1 MTLPMTLKNS
11 NNILKKAT
19 FIVKIGSL
27 CTAMLVLAACYL
39 PQRFDSEIE
48 IDASGYYSMIFDGYI
63 VDVGLYQ
70 GLLDGS
76 INEEQETEKVAVL
89 TRDLSRDTAMQN
101 VEYFKQ
107 GHFRVTWERK
117 GDLLKT
123 KTVTFLRRNE
133 SMISLKYVSD
143 AGLVEVMGRSIGKA
157 DKQRLA
163 EMGLGMQGEIRV
175 KSPIPALDHNA
186 TEVIQDKND
195 ALAKWYVWRIQNIFQ
210 ATPRL
215 LLKIE

>member
-1 MTLPMTLKNS
+1 MTLKNA
-11 NNILKKAT
+11 NTVLKK
-19 FIVKIGSL
+19 
-27 CTAMLVLAACYL
+27 TAFLTKLGVVCAAALVLTSCYL

-48 IDASGYYSMIFDGYI
+48 VDAAGYYSMIFDGYI
-63 VDVGLYQ
+63 VDVGLYE
-70 GLLDGS
+70 GLLNGS
-76 INEEQETEKVAVL
+76 ISEEQEAEKVAVL
-89 TRDLSRDTAMQN
+89 MRDLSRDSAMQN
-101 VEYFKQ
+101 VEYYKQ

-133 SMISLKYVSD
+133 SMISLKYV
-143 AGLVEVMGRSIGKA
+143 AGTGLVEVMGRSIRKA
-157 DKQRLA
+157 DRQRLA

-195 ALAKWYVWRIQNIFQ
+195 ELAKWYVWRIKNIFQ
-210 ATPRL
+210 STPRL

>member
-1 MTLPMTLKNS
+1 MTLKNA
-11 NNILKKAT
+11 NTVLKK
-19 FIVKIGSL
+19 
-27 CTAMLVLAACYL
+27 TAFLTKLGVVCAAALVLTSCYL

-48 IDASGYYSMIFDGYI
+48 VDAAGYYSMIFDGYI
-63 VDVGLYQ
+63 VDVGLYE
-70 GLLDGS
+70 GLLNGS
-76 INEEQETEKVAVL
+76 ISEEQEAEKVAVL
-89 TRDLSRDTAMQN
+89 MRDLSRDTAMQN
-101 VEYFKQ
+101 VEYYKQ

-133 SMISLKYVSD
+133 SMISLKYV
-143 AGLVEVMGRSIGKA
+143 AGTGLVEVMGRSIRKA
-157 DKQRLA
+157 DRQRLA

-195 ALAKWYVWRIQNIFQ
+195 ELTKWYVWRIKNIFQ
-210 ATPRL
+210 STPRL

>member
-1 MTLPMTLKNS
+1 MKKITFLTKISTLC
-11 NNILKKAT
+11 
-19 FIVKIGSL
+19 G
-27 CTAMLVLAACYL
+27 AMLVLASCYL

-48 IDASGYYSMIFDGYI
+48 VDAAGYYSMIFDGYI

-76 INEEQETEKVAVL
+76 INEEQEAEKVVVL
-89 TRDLSRDTAMQN
+89 LRDLSRDSAMQK
-101 VEYFKQ
+101 VEYYKQ

-133 SMISLKYVSD
+133 SMISLKYV
-143 AGLVEVMGRSIGKA
+143 AGTGLVEMMGRSIGKA

-163 EMGLGMQGEIRV
+163 ESGLGMQGEIRV

-186 TEVIQDKND
+186 SEVIQDKND
-195 ALAKWYVWRIQNIFQ
+195 ELTKWYVWRIKNIFQ

>member
-1 MTLPMTLKNS
+1 MKQ
-11 NNILKKAT
+11 IT
-19 FIVKIGSL
+19 FLAKISAL
-27 CTAMLVLAACYL
+27 CGAMLVLTSCYL
-39 PQRFDSEIE
+39 PQRFDAEIE
-48 IDASGYYSMIFDGYI
+48 IDAAGYYSMIFDGYI
-63 VDVGLYQ
+63 ADVGLYQ
-70 GLLDGS
+70 GILDGS
-76 INEEQETEKVAVL
+76 INEEQEAEKVAVL
-89 TRDLSRDTAMQN
+89 MRDLSRDTAMQN
-101 VEYFKQ
+101 VEYYQQ

-133 SMISLKYVSD
+133 SMISLKYVYD

-163 EMGLGMQGEIRV
+163 ESGLGMQGEIRV
-175 KSPIPALDHNA
+175 KSSIPALDHNA

-195 ALAKWYVWRIQNIFQ
+195 ELSKWYVWRIKNIFQ

>member
-1 MTLPMTLKNS
+1 MTLKNR
-11 NNILKKAT
+11 NKVLEKAT
-19 FIVKIGSL
+19 FIAKIGSL
-27 CTAMLVLAACYL
+27 CAAMLVLASCYL

-48 IDASGYYSMIFDGYI
+48 IDAAGYYSMIFDGYI
-63 VDVGLYQ
+63 VDLGLYQ

-133 SMISLKYVSD
+133 SMISLKYVAD
-143 AGLVEVMGRSIGKA
+143 AGLVEVMGKSIGKA
-157 DKQRLA
+157 DMQRLA

-175 KSPIPALDHNA
+175 RSPIPALDHNA

-195 ALAKWYVWRIQNIFQ
+195 ELAKWYVWRIKNIFQ
-210 ATPRL
+210 TTPRL

>member
-1 MTLPMTLKNS
+1 M
-11 NNILKKAT
+11 KKIT
-19 FIVKIGSL
+19 FLTKISAL
-27 CTAMLVLAACYL
+27 CGAMLVLASCYL

-48 IDASGYYSMIFDGYI
+48 VDAAGYYSMIFDGYI

-76 INEEQETEKVAVL
+76 INEEKEAEKVVVL
-89 TRDLSRDTAMQN
+89 LRDLSRDSAMQK
-101 VEYFKQ
+101 VEYYKQ

-133 SMISLKYVSD
+133 SMISLKYV
-143 AGLVEVMGRSIGKA
+143 AGTGLVEMMGRSIGKA

-163 EMGLGMQGEIRV
+163 ESGLGMQGEIRV

-186 TEVIQDKND
+186 SEVIQDKND
-195 ALAKWYVWRIQNIFQ
+195 ELTKWYVWRIKNIFQ

>member
-1 MTLPMTLKNS
+1 
-11 NNILKKAT
+11 
-19 FIVKIGSL
+19 
-27 CTAMLVLAACYL
+27 MLVLASCYL

-48 IDASGYYSMIFDGYI
+48 VDAAGYYSMIFDGYI

-76 INEEQETEKVAVL
+76 INEEKEVEKVAVL
-89 TRDLSRDTAMQN
+89 LRDLSRDSAMQK
-101 VEYFKQ
+101 VEYYKQ

-133 SMISLKYVSD
+133 SMISLKYV
-143 AGLVEVMGRSIGKA
+143 AGTGLVEMMGRSIGKA

-163 EMGLGMQGEIRV
+163 ESGLGMQGEIRV

-186 TEVIQDKND
+186 SEVIQDKND
-195 ALAKWYVWRIQNIFQ
+195 ELTKWYVWRIKNIFQ

>member
-1 MTLPMTLKNS
+1 MTLKNA
-11 NNILKKAT
+11 NTVLKK
-19 FIVKIGSL
+19 
-27 CTAMLVLAACYL
+27 TAFLTKLGVVCAAALVLTSCYL

-48 IDASGYYSMIFDGYI
+48 VDAAGYYSMIFDGYI
-63 VDVGLYQ
+63 VDVGLYE
-70 GLLDGS
+70 GLLNGS
-76 INEEQETEKVAVL
+76 ISEEQEAEKVAVL
-89 TRDLSRDTAMQN
+89 MRDLSRDTAMQN
-101 VEYFKQ
+101 VEYYKQ

-133 SMISLKYVSD
+133 SMVSLKYV
-143 AGLVEVMGRSIGKA
+143 AGTGLVEVMGRSIRKA
-157 DKQRLA
+157 DRQRLA

-195 ALAKWYVWRIQNIFQ
+195 ELTKWYVWRIKNIFQ
-210 ATPRL
+210 STPRL